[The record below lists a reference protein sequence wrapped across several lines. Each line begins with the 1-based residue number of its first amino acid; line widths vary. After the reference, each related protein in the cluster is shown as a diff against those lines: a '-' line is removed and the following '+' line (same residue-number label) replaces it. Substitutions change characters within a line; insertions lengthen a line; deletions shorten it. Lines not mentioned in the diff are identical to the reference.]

1 MKKTHPEITTNIFG
15 LGLRSPHYSFLEER
29 PATSVGWFEI
39 ISENYFRTNGRPRN
53 TLDILRNDYPISCH
67 GVSLSIGSYEDFDW
81 KYLEDLKNF
90 YNEIEPFQISDHLC
104 FTGEKNNNLHNLLP
118 IAFTKE
124 NLQHLSE
131 RIDKVQNFLGRTL
144 AIENLSAYFEYKNST
159 MTEWEFITELTKKT
173 DCNLLLDLNNIFVN
187 SFNQEFNPNDFINS
201 IPFDRVKEI
210 HLAGFSERDGFYFDT
225 HANPLYPELIE
236 LYKSTLKIKNDIPT
250 LFEWDE
256 NIPSFEIL
264 ENQIKELQIIW
275 NNHS

>member
-1 MKKTHPEITTNIFG
+1 
-15 LGLRSPHYSFLEER
+15 
-29 PATSVGWFEI
+29 
-39 ISENYFRTNGRPRN
+39 
-53 TLDILRNDYPISCH
+53 
-67 GVSLSIGSYEDFDW
+67 
-81 KYLEDLKNF
+81 
-90 YNEIEPFQISDHLC
+90 
-104 FTGEKNNNLHNLLP
+104 
-118 IAFTKE
+118 
-124 NLQHLSE
+124 
-131 RIDKVQNFLGRTL
+131 
-144 AIENLSAYFEYKNST
+144 

-173 DCNLLLDLNNIFVN
+173 DCNLLLDLYNIFVN